1 MTDSLTEKFNIS
13 VHVDLKME
21 INPTLRKKKW
31 SQNGS
36 TLEPFWRTV
45 PTLRVELFFSLIIM
59 FGKKIWTGGLKNV
72 LNMIIKE
79 KTAPHFGS
87 TFFSVIGSSRVNYS
101 QYQ

>member
-59 FGKKIWTGGLKNV
+59 FKPFNPYSTEDLG
-72 LNMIIKE
+72 E
-79 KTAPHFGS
+79 KL
-87 TFFSVIGSSRVNYS
+87 
-101 QYQ
+101 